1 MELKGLAIVQLNQN
15 IFVNS
20 TATNRVNQGEADF
33 IVESF
38 LGCLEVQQ
46 VRESDGS
53 SEGLGAAGRCA
64 VDCFVVIVE
73 LGSTFTLTI
82 TDVSTESGSEHLK
95 ETTEG

>member
-1 MELKGLAIVQLNQN
+1 M
-15 IFVNS
+15 NS
-20 TATNRVNQGEADF
+20 TATNRVDQGEADL

-38 LGCLEVQQ
+38 IGCLEVQQ

-53 SEGLGAAGRCA
+53 SEGLGTASSCA

-82 TDVSTESGSEHLK
+82 TDVSTESSSEDLK